1 MTNEQQ
7 HTSIEPWAGVEEQA
21 ERTMSYIVEDP
32 CLGEAAVCEPILR
45 SLPDW
50 FGIEEAI
57 VHYTA
62 EIDHLP
68 TFLARESDRVLGF
81 LSLKQ
86 HNPFSAE
93 VYVMAVRQ
101 EAHRRGIG
109 RALLDHAQEWL
120 KGQGYEF
127 LQVKTLGPSH
137 CDQNYARTR
146 AFYLAAGFRPL
157 EEFGQLWDDRNPCLI
172 MVKRL

>member
-1 MTNEQQ
+1 MI
-7 HTSIEPWAGVEEQA
+7 IEG
-21 ERTMSYIVEDP
+21 P
-32 CLGEAAVCEPILR
+32 CLGEAAVCESILR

-57 VHYTA
+57 VHYSG
-62 EIDHLP
+62 EIDRLP
-68 TFLARESDRVLGF
+68 TFLAGDTDRVLGF

-93 VYVMAVRQ
+93 VYVMAVRP

-109 RALLDHAQEWL
+109 RALMGRAQEWL
-120 KGQGYEF
+120 KGQGHEY

-137 CDQNYARTR
+137 GDPNYAQTR
-146 AFYLAAGFRPL
+146 AFYLAVGFRPL
-157 EEFGQLWDDRNPCLI
+157 EEFGQLWDERNPCLI

>member
-1 MTNEQQ
+1 MSY
-7 HTSIEPWAGVEEQA
+7 SIEG
-21 ERTMSYIVEDP
+21 P
-32 CLGEAAVCEPILR
+32 CFGEAAVCEPILR

-57 VHYTA
+57 VHYA
-62 EIDHLP
+62 GEIDRLP
-68 TFLARESDRVLGF
+68 TFLAREADRVLGF
-81 LSLKQ
+81 LSVKQ
-86 HNPFSAE
+86 HSPFSAE

-109 RALLDHAQEWL
+109 RALLGHAQEWL
-120 KGQGYEF
+120 KGVGHEY

-137 CDQNYARTR
+137 SDTNYARTR
-146 AFYLAAGFRPL
+146 AFYQAAGFRPL
-157 EEFGQLWDDRNPCLI
+157 EEFRQLWDERNPCLI